1 MSPTERIPAPALQG
15 AAVASAVV
23 SGKGHSWPPTR
34 ERRWIL
40 MKDGLTLLA
49 RWVHRFFF
57 LTFTRVEW
65 IEAIDE
71 LVRVTKP
78 GGWIEIVEFDP
89 ILERPGPTCDRFLKS
104 CELLGDTDQSVRPW
118 LQYSSFVNVLLKSLV
133 QTICEARDIHFEV
146 GFNLPQLLGKLDNV
160 HSDKMAATVGWNGR
174 VGQLAAQNSHLIAM
188 GLAEKLAPELGVS
201 MEEYTQ
207 LAAKFI
213 KECSEHKAWGK
224 IPYAYGMKPL
234 SSGVEHT

>member
-1 MSPTERIPAPALQG
+1 MGNAKSKSLLPNNKKELN
-15 AAVASAVV
+15 
-23 SGKGHSWPPTR
+23 
-34 ERRWIL
+34 RWETQHEL
-40 MKDGLTLLA
+40 VRLLA
-49 RWVHRFFF
+49 HGNFHAPMDEALSDRGIMVLEVGCGTGNWVLEMSKDYPLFFF

-104 CELLGDTDQSVRPW
+104 
-118 LQYSSFVNVLLKSLV
+118 F